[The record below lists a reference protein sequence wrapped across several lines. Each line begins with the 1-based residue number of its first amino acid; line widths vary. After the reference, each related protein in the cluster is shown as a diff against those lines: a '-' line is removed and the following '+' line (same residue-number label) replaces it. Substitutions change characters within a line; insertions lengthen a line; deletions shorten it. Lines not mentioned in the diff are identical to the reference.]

1 MVSYERR
8 KEKRFPIA
16 APARLE
22 LSGFG
27 QKNVLN
33 LTTANVSAG
42 GLYFE
47 THNPRPT
54 GTPVAIEI
62 VLPHRVFRRF
72 GGNQRVLIEGTGRV
86 LRAESAGMAVGF
98 EGDYKI
104 RQLQ

>member
-8 KEKRFPIA
+8 KEKRFPIS

-22 LSGFG
+22 LNGFG
-27 QKNVLN
+27 QKSVLN

-54 GTPVAIEI
+54 GTPVPIEI
-62 VLPHRVFRRF
+62 VLPHRIFRRF
-72 GGNQRVLIEGTGRV
+72 GGNQRVLIEGDGRV
-86 LRAESAGMAVGF
+86 LRAEASGMAISF
-98 EGDYKI
+98 EGDYRI